1 MKAIRI
7 YSRGGPE
14 RLVYE
19 EAPKATPGPGDAL
32 VRVFASAITKDEL
45 TWDATY
51 QTSDGRSR
59 LPSIPGHEFSG
70 VVEAITSGASDVKV
84 GESVYALASFY
95 RDGSAAEYIAVQA
108 ADLAPKPRTL
118 TYEQSAS
125 VPLAALTAWQ
135 ALFEHAGLTGGRR
148 VLIHGAAGGVGTFAV
163 QLARLE
169 GAHVIATASAKNEE
183 FVRQLGANEII
194 DYQRARF
201 EDRVRDV
208 DVVLDT
214 IGGDTLERS
223 WGVLV
228 RGGVLISIVENP
240 SPPKAATLLARSC
253 CASPGKLPQSPDVR
267 RSTKHVGHHDVF
279 FVSTC
284 QQAEMSL
291 RKSWSLINPAAVAS
305 QLLVKS
311 SARTCSTVQVR
322 TNLLLRCRPAT

>member
-7 YSRGGPE
+7 HSRGGPE

-19 EAPKATPGPGDAL
+19 EAPKPTPGPGDAL

-70 VVEAITSGASDVKV
+70 MVEVITPRASEVKV

-183 FVRQLGANEII
+183 FLRQLGANEII
-194 DYQRARF
+194 DYRKARF
-201 EDRVRDV
+201 EDHVRDV

-240 SPPKAATLLARSC
+240 SPLKAAELGIRGVFFIVKPNRNNLIEIARLIDTGRLKPVIAEVFPLDQARRAFEVGLGSH
-253 CASPGKLPQSPDVR
+253 APGKIV
-267 RSTKHVGHHDVF
+267 
-279 FVSTC
+279 
-284 QQAEMSL
+284 L
-291 RKSWSLINPAAVAS
+291 RVAGEPAAVA
-305 QLLVKS
+305 
-311 SARTCSTVQVR
+311 
-322 TNLLLRCRPAT
+322 